1 MCTIEEPQ
9 LLRLADPHEQ
19 DFLYFVWIPRLE
31 LGVLKQSFVGLSA
44 LGESSCLG
52 GHH

>member
-9 LLRLADPHEQ
+9 LLRLADPQEQ

-31 LGVLKQSFVGLSA
+31 PGMLVLSFVGLSA
-44 LGESSCLG
+44 LGESFCLG